1 MDSRFY
7 YKNNILDIYKVTFDN
22 GKLTVYIANKK
33 ENKVDSLTLK
43 LDDKLYSFD
52 VFTSE
57 GTIVVEQI
65 LENKYTEP
73 SIELVSC
80 KINGKIVKIENDEE
94 QKEYFVSPR
103 HVSFLS
109 YEKHLYQRYLSKKL
123 GRPRNSFKFIANEN
137 EDYWSCACG
146 NHNFNSIKTCSECG
160 LNKETLIKHVNE
172 VPFDKYRFH
181 THQNVSLNTQILG
194 AMTLLYIVY
203 IYVIMFLFNGD
214 ILYSNTYMNDVLG
227 VLSRVILPI
236 ALIGVTIGLILS
248 YSHYTKILTGV
259 LKGIR
264 IGLLLFFN
272 ILFIFKF
279 IRTSYNYVLVLGF
292 DVIMI
297 YYLIMQIKN
306 NYFRIHKIVEL
317 SLIVGCLI
325 TGFVEQKNYSNYN
338 FTYSKDGIYLRV
350 DSIDTDTYEIPNY
363 IGGERVTCVTFTG
376 ESYNFNKL
384 IINSN
389 LERIGCTNRGAFKKL
404 TDIVVNDNDL
414 LVNNNGVL
422 MDKETKNVYLVE
434 SDVTS
439 VTIDWSE
446 VMPHSFD
453 TYPNIKEIHLTSN
466 VTKINEYAFANCT
479 SLTTIDYGEDSN
491 LLTIEN
497 NVFENCTSLV
507 DFKIPDSVENI
518 GNYILGGCL
527 NLKTLTLPFIG
538 NKRYTSL
545 NTYSSTA
552 LINLF
557 VIGHDFSISLPE
569 LQLDKIIIRN
579 QGLLY
584 YSSFYG
590 LNVKEIEFTNLTG
603 KLNVNTFANTTLEK
617 FVVPEGVT
625 EISRMCFKKCTKL
638 KELTLSPN
646 ITKIEENAFQDVDF
660 TNVTLNLNGFDISNC
675 DISETGNQSF
685 ISKVNSLI

>member
-1 MDSRFY
+1 
-7 YKNNILDIYKVTFDN
+7 
-22 GKLTVYIANKK
+22 
-33 ENKVDSLTLK
+33 
-43 LDDKLYSFD
+43 
-52 VFTSE
+52 
-57 GTIVVEQI
+57 
-65 LENKYTEP
+65 
-73 SIELVSC
+73 
-80 KINGKIVKIENDEE
+80 
-94 QKEYFVSPR
+94 
-103 HVSFLS
+103 
-109 YEKHLYQRYLSKKL
+109 
-123 GRPRNSFKFIANEN
+123 
-137 EDYWSCACG
+137 
-146 NHNFNSIKTCSECG
+146 
-160 LNKETLIKHVNE
+160 
-172 VPFDKYRFH
+172 
-181 THQNVSLNTQILG
+181 
-194 AMTLLYIVY
+194 
-203 IYVIMFLFNGD
+203 MFLFNGD

-363 IGGERVTCVTFTG
+363 IGGEKVTCVTFTG

-414 LVNNNGVL
+414 LVNINGVL